1 MTQHFALV
9 VEWWT
14 PDDADQPQAAAAL
27 QAVLDKI
34 RPALNDLHADVPN
47 LLDRVTAYTDVSAD
61 LIAEAASTGAIADQ
75 ATRLQLAP
83 GDVVT
88 IRPQSGLRD
97 YTAQE
102 FHEYCK
108 LAKAAF
114 PDHRVVVLEG
124 DATIETGPP
133 AT

>member
-1 MTQHFALV
+1 MTRHFALV
-9 VEWWT
+9 VEWQL
-14 PDDADQPQAAAAL
+14 PDDADHTTADATLRAL
-27 QAVLDKI
+27 LDKI
-34 RPALNDLHADVPN
+34 HTDSPAQAE
-47 LLDRVTAYTDVSAD
+47 RVTAYLGVTAE
-61 LIAEAASTGAIADQ
+61 LIAEAASTGAIVEQ

-88 IRPQSGLRD
+88 IRPAPDLRD

-114 PDHRVVVLEG
+114 PDHQVVVLEG
-124 DATIETGPP
+124 GATIEAGP
-133 AT
+133 AGEAAST